1 MQLDRSTAFGSR
13 VDRRLREEGI
23 IWFTTVRADRTPQP
37 SPVWFLW
44 DGETFLIYSRPKTQ
58 KLRNISINSRV
69 ALHLDGD
76 GRGGNIVV
84 ITGEARIA
92 RDTPA
97 ADRVP
102 AYAQKYEAG
111 GYLARIGTSAA
122 GFAKSYSV
130 PIRVTPIALRGH

>member
-1 MQLDRSTAFGSR
+1 MQLDRSTAFGSC

-23 IWFTTVRADRTPQP
+23 LWFTTVRADRTPQP

-84 ITGEARIA
+84 ITG
-92 RDTPA
+92 
-97 ADRVP
+97 ADR
-102 AYAQKYEAG
+102 ARHAG
-111 GYLARIGTSAA
+111 G
-122 GFAKSYSV
+122 
-130 PIRVTPIALRGH
+130 

>member
-1 MQLDRSTAFGSR
+1 
-13 VDRRLREEGI
+13 
-23 IWFTTVRADRTPQP
+23 
-37 SPVWFLW
+37 LW
-44 DGETFLIYSRPKTQ
+44 DGETFLIYSRPNTQ
-58 KLRNISINSRV
+58 KLRNISANPRV

-76 GRGGNIVV
+76 GHGGNIVV

-92 RDTPA
+92 RATPP

-111 GYLARIGTSAA
+111 GYFARIGTSPA